1 MLGGIVM
8 ADAKVS
14 SKPVHDL
21 VLNSRERLSINGI
34 KEIISFD
41 ESNVNIKTLL
51 GELSIEGSNIQ
62 INILNIDKG
71 ELELQGKITGLN
83 YNDRYDSD
91 RSSLLS
97 KIFK

>member
-1 MLGGIVM
+1 MS
-8 ADAKVS
+8 DAKVS
-14 SKPVHDL
+14 GKPVHEL
-21 VLNSRERLSINGI
+21 VLNSREKLSINGI

-51 GELSIEGSNIQ
+51 GELSIEGSNIH

-83 YNDRYDSD
+83 YCDRYDSE

>member
-1 MLGGIVM
+1 M

-14 SKPVHDL
+14 SKPVNDL

-51 GELSIEGSNIQ
+51 GELSIEGSNIH